1 MGTVVRITIDDA
13 GPGIPLEDRQRV
25 FDRFYSGHKSGSRG
39 ADGGAGLGLALVAEH
54 LRVHGGTVRV
64 ADPPDAVGTRV
75 VMEVPWLDG

>member
-1 MGTVVRITIDDA
+1 MTRAPGSPSKTANASSTASIAGTNRA
-13 GPGIPLEDRQRV
+13 RA
-25 FDRFYSGHKSGSRG
+25 G